1 MPIPEPTGAS
11 AVTDNAAIARLI
23 NHSGPDAK
31 AHSVFQRGSSSARS
45 AR

>member
-1 MPIPEPTGAS
+1 MSTPERTGAS
-11 AVTDNAAIARLI
+11 AVTANAAIARLI

-31 AHSVFQRGSSSARS
+31 ALSVFQRGSSNARF